1 MIQNFG
7 KRNKQTQAVK
17 QQSTEKVVSTLYC
30 CIGKN
35 GTETNFLDWFRSWK
49 DYKITEYAA
58 EYRETLREFKR
69 KDYDMDAELA
79 TLTNEP
85 ILPISK
91 DYWVP
96 TAAEIALLA
105 AETNEVRRG
114 YLERQMFS
122 AWATIQARECR
133 Y

>member
-1 MIQNFG
+1 MFQNFG
-7 KRNKQTQAVK
+7 KRNKQIQAVK
-17 QQSTEKVVSTLYC
+17 QQSTEKVVGTLYYR
-30 CIGKN
+30 IGKN

-49 DYKITEYAA
+49 DYKIAA

-105 AETNEVRRG
+105 AETNEV
-114 YLERQMFS
+114 
-122 AWATIQARECR
+122 
-133 Y
+133 